1 MSVERK
7 AAIREQT
14 NAPSQ
19 DDDNTTSPATGRPEA
34 VSNDANAG
42 LQALLN
48 IEAASREAR
57 SPKELQF
64 IFANETRKLTRA
76 RQIFVFRSM
85 DEMRLVT
92 ISGLPAVDSSAPVVR
107 GIEKVVASLGRDAG
121 HQEPREFDLSDYA
134 AGEEDFLTRYPY
146 QKLLWLPLQVHGRDV
161 LGDMLL
167 ASEQAWSEA
176 DIVIA
181 KRMAGTFAH
190 ALAFLLV
197 ESRAVSR
204 FASKYFNR
212 RKVAL
217 AVIIA
222 VLAAMAIPVPM
233 TALAPL
239 EITSRD
245 PFIVAAP
252 IEGVIEKVLVAPN
265 EEVKIGQ
272 PIIRFEDTTLR
283 NNLEVAE
290 RQVLVAEARLK
301 QASQLAFDDM
311 RGRHELGIAM
321 AEHALKTAEFNFAR
335 EIFDQATVKAPRA
348 GIAIYSDRQELI
360 GKPVTLGE
368 RIMQIADPA
377 HIEVAID
384 VNVGDAI
391 VLRSGTRVKVF
402 LDSDPLFPRQAKVE
416 FADYQAR
423 IRPGNALAFHVI
435 ARLSEDADGDIP
447 RLGARGT
454 AQLYGEKVPLALYL
468 FRRPLSALR
477 QWIGL

>member
-1 MSVERK
+1 MSSERM
-7 AAIREQT
+7 AASREQI
-14 NAPSQ
+14 NAPPPGKDEAAQ
-19 DDDNTTSPATGRPEA
+19 PASGRPEA
-34 VSNDANAG
+34 VGSDSNAG

-57 SPKELQF
+57 TPQELQF

-85 DEMRLVT
+85 AEMRLVT
-92 ISGLPAVDSSAPVVR
+92 ISGLPAVDRSAPVVR
-107 GIEKVVASLGRDAG
+107 GLEKVVAALCREDG
-121 HQEPREFDLSDYA
+121 HRQSREFDLSDYA
-134 AGEEDFLTRYPY
+134 AEQEDFLTRYPY
-146 QKLLWLPLQVHGRDV
+146 QKLLWLPLQVHGDDV
-161 LGDMLL
+161 LGGMLF
-167 ASEQAWSEA
+167 ASEQAWIEA

-190 ALAFLLV
+190 ALALLLAR
-197 ESRAVSR
+197 SRVVSR
-204 FASKYFNR
+204 LASKYINR
-212 RKVAL
+212 RKAAL
-217 AVIIA
+217 AVITA

-239 EITSRD
+239 EITARD

-272 PIIRFEDTTLR
+272 PIVRFEDTTLR

-311 RGRHELGIAM
+311 RGRHELGLAT
-321 AEHALKTAEFNFAR
+321 AEHALKSAELDFAR
-335 EIFDQATVKAPRA
+335 EILDQATIKASRS
-348 GIAIYSDRQELI
+348 GIAIYPDRQELI

-391 VLRSGTRVKVF
+391 VLKSGARVKIF

-416 FADYQAR
+416 SADYQAR
-423 IRPGNALAFHVI
+423 VRPGNALAFHVV
-435 ARLSEDADGDIP
+435 ARLTDGEGDKP

-454 AQLYGEKVPLALYL
+454 AQLYGETVPLALYL
-468 FRRPLSALR
+468 FRRPISALR

>member
-1 MSVERK
+1 MSLERK
-7 AAIREQT
+7 AAIHEQT
-14 NAPSQ
+14 NTSRQ
-19 DDDNTTSPATGRPEA
+19 DDDKATSPKGGWPAD
-34 VSNDANAG
+34 VSDDANAG
-42 LQALLN
+42 LRALLN

-57 SPKELQF
+57 TPQVLQF
-64 IFANETRKLTRA
+64 LFANETRKLTRA

-85 DEMRLVT
+85 GEMRLVT
-92 ISGLPAVDSSAPVVR
+92 ISGLHAVDRSAPVVR
-107 GIEKVVASLGRDAG
+107 GIEKVVAALGGEAG
-121 HQEPREFDLSDYA
+121 HQEIREFNLSDYGA
-134 AGEEDFLTRYPY
+134 DEEDFLTRYPY
-146 QKLLWLPLQVHGRDV
+146 QKLLWLPLQVHGSDV
-161 LGDMLL
+161 LGGMLL
-167 ASEQAWSEA
+167 ASEQAWNEA

-190 ALAFLLV
+190 ALAFLLA
-197 ESRAVSR
+197 ESRIGPRLAY
-204 FASKYFNR
+204 KYINR
-212 RKVAL
+212 RKAAL
-217 AVIIA
+217 AVIIG
-222 VLAAMAIPVPM
+222 VLLAMAIPVPM

-239 EITSRD
+239 EITPRD

-265 EEVKIGQ
+265 ERVKEGQ
-272 PIIRFEDTTLR
+272 PIVRFEDTTLR

-301 QASQLAFDDM
+301 KASQLAFDDM
-311 RGRHELGIAM
+311 RGRHELGLGM
-321 AEHALKTAEFNFAR
+321 AELALKTAELNFAR
-335 EIFDQATVKAPRA
+335 EMFDRATVKAPRK

-360 GKPVTLGE
+360 GKPVSLGE
-368 RIMQIADPA
+368 RIMQVADPT

-384 VNVGDAI
+384 VNVADAI
-391 VLRSGTRVKVF
+391 VLRPGARVKVF

-423 IRPGNALAFHVI
+423 IRPGNDLAFHVI
-435 ARLSEDADGDIP
+435 ARLSDADRAIP

-454 AQLYGEKVPLALYL
+454 AQLYGESVPLALYL